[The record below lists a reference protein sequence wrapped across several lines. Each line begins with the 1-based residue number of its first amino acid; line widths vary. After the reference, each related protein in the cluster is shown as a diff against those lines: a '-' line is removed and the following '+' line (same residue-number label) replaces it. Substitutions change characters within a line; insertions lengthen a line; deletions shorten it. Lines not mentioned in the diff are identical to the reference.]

1 VPLFGSVEGYK
12 EFVKDSTSTYDENY
26 LRILTLA
33 SAGVETYC
41 GRTFAQASYTEY
53 VSGTGHPELLCRHR
67 PVVTSGLTVYLD
79 SAGYWGQ
86 GSGAFASTTALTAG
100 SDYALR
106 IDEPEASRSKS
117 GILVWL
123 GGSAESSGWPSWRST
138 GLLTPGIVQ
147 SGWPVGQGNIK
158 LVYTAGFADIPDQ
171 VELATYIL
179 AQGLVAATD
188 NNSFQDVGE
197 SLGPYRLEKAQLQY
211 YARELIGFKDALV
224 RYREV
229 SW

>member
-1 VPLFGSVEGYK
+1 VPLFGSVEAYK
-12 EFVKDSTSTYDENY
+12 EFVKDDTSTYDENY

-41 GRTFAQASYTEY
+41 GRTFAQTSYTEY

-79 SAGYWGQ
+79 SGGYWGQ

-106 IDEPEASRSKS
+106 LDEPEASRSKS

-147 SGWPVGQGNIK
+147 SGWPVGQGNLK
-158 LVYTAGFADIPDQ
+158 LVYTAGFADIPDA
-171 VELATYIL
+171 VEEAVYLLSQTLI
-179 AQGLVAATD
+179 AQTD
-188 NNSFQDVGE
+188 NNTFQDTSE
-197 SLGPYRLEKAQLQY
+197 SLGPYSLSKTQLSY
-211 YARELIGFKDALV
+211 FAREVRGFKEALA